1 MEILIPLL
9 NGTAVSVFGA
19 LLSASFCDC
28 LRSRRNRLIFWC
40 GMALI
45 LLFQGVAYLFWSA
58 ELHWRLYPLTFHLPL
73 LLLLYALTK
82 KLLWPLTAI
91 LSAYLFCQIRRW
103 IALLSAAV
111 LPGEE
116 IIQELAELVITLPL
130 LLFLF
135 HFASPAIRQV
145 MNYPVKTQCQFGL
158 IPAIYYGFD
167 YLTRIY
173 TNLLSSGQP
182 VVLEFMPFVCC
193 VSYLSFLLHNSAEE
207 RKRQELQQIQ
217 LNLDLELSQAVQEIN
232 ALRESQAMAVQYRH
246 DLRHHLQ
253 YLSSCI
259 GNGQLERAQSYIS
272 GVCGEIESRQVRR
285 WCENETANLI
295 LSSFA
300 GRAEKDGVKF
310 DVQGT
315 LPAAVAVS
323 DGDLCV
329 LLSNSLENALHACLP
344 LAQAGEE
351 CTVSVQLRFVEQ
363 TGRFFLSVTNPCKTP
378 VRFQRGLPV
387 SDRPGHGVGVQS
399 ICAVVERYGGGCQ
412 FLVEDGRFILRLF
425 L

>member
-1 MEILIPLL
+1 MRSLIPLL

-28 LRSRRNRLIFWC
+28 LRSRRNRLIFWG

-45 LLFQGVAYLFWSA
+45 LLFQGVAYLLWSPS
-58 ELHWRLYPLTFHLPL
+58 LHWRLYPLIFHLPL
-73 LLLLYALTK
+73 LILLHVLTK

-103 IALLSAAV
+103 IALLSAV
-111 LPGEE
+111 LLPGDG
-116 IIQELAELVITLPL
+116 ITQELAELIITLPL
-130 LLFLF
+130 MLFLL

-173 TNLLSSGQP
+173 TDLLSSGQP
-182 VVLEFMPFVCC
+182 VVLEFMPFICC

-217 LNLDLELSQAVQEIN
+217 INLDLELSQAVQEIE
-232 ALRESQAMAVQYRH
+232 ALRESQAMAVRYRH

-253 YLSSCI
+253 YLSSCVA
-259 GNGQLERAQSYIS
+259 NGQLERAQSYIS
-272 GVCGEIESRQVRR
+272 SVCGEIESQQVHR

-310 DVQGT
+310 HVQGA

-329 LLSNSLENALHACLP
+329 LLSNSLENALHACQP
-344 LAQAGEE
+344 LARAGEE
-351 CTVSVQLRFVEQ
+351 CAISVQLRFAEQ
-363 TGRFFLSVTNPCKTP
+363 TGRFFLSVANPCKTP
-378 VRFQRGLPV
+378 VRFQRGIPV

-399 ICAVVERYGGGCQ
+399 ICAIAARYGGGFQ
-412 FLVEDGRFILRLF
+412 FLVEDGQFILRLF